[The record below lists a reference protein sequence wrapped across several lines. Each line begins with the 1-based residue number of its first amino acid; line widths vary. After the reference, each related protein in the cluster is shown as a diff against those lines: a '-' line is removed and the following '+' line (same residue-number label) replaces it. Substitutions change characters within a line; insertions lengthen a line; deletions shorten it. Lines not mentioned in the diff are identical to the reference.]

1 MIAASHCGLKVL
13 AMSLITN
20 MAAGIEKKK
29 LSGDEVIEIANQR
42 AQVLQ
47 NLVSGII
54 AEL

>member
-1 MIAASHCGLKVL
+1 
-13 AMSLITN
+13 MSLITN